1 MARRTPSRL
10 VRLALAAAVVALP
23 LVARAMQQRG
33 RAGGGGGDDET
44 TSGGPAQVRFTGPT
58 VPASARLED
67 ALRERGDPALAVL
80 SDGRVVL
87 VAIEHKVGTGDR
99 LTAWWLGPDGKPGE
113 RPVAVTKTAAQ
124 IVRPAALATGDG
136 HLAVV

>member
-10 VRLALAAAVVALP
+10 VRLALAAAVVALL

-33 RAGGGGGDDET
+33 RAGGGDGDDET
-44 TSGGPAQVRFTGPT
+44 AGGGPAQVRFTGPT

-99 LTAWWLGPDGKPGE
+99 LTA
-113 RPVAVTKTAAQ
+113 
-124 IVRPAALATGDG
+124 
-136 HLAVV
+136 